1 MKLRRMAFPVALL
14 GLVMALLLPAALAQ
28 GVQGIY
34 VCTNAQGKR
43 ITSDRPIAECAD
55 REQRELNQSG
65 SLKRT
70 LAPPLTAAERAQ
82 LEEAAKLRA
91 EERAKELEERK
102 RNRSLLVRY
111 PNKAAHDRELEQAL
125 EQVERVGAEAQ
136 KRLAE
141 LTKQSTALTMEA
153 DFYKSSKT
161 AMAPLLVKKIEQ
173 NTADLKIQRD
183 FLVAQEEEK
192 KRIHARFDDDRR
204 RLAPLWA
211 DVPSSATAALP
222 KK

>member
-1 MKLRRMAFPVALL
+1 MACPALIVL
-14 GLVMALLLPAALAQ
+14 MLQCAHAQ
-28 GVQGIY
+28 SIY

-70 LAPPLTAAERAQ
+70 LVPTLTAAERAQ
-82 LEEAAKLRA
+82 KEEAARLKA
-91 EERAKELEERK
+91 EEQAKDAEERK

-111 PNKAAHDRELEQAL
+111 PNKAAHDKELEQAL
-125 EQVERVGAEAQ
+125 TQVDRANAEAQ

-141 LTKQSTALTMEA
+141 VTKQSAVLALEA

-161 AMAPLLVKKIEQ
+161 AIAPLLVKKIEQ
-173 NTADLKIQRD
+173 NEADLKIQKD
-183 FLVAQEEEK
+183 FLTAQDEEK
-192 KRIHARFDDDRR
+192 KRIHARFDEERS

-211 DVPSSATAALP
+211 EASGSATATVQ
-222 KK
+222 KNNKQN